1 MTQPLCILPSF
12 HQNRFFGQKLNCNI
26 SPMCNTFLLDRK
38 MYVSKKVFKVISEVE
53 IYVSNE
59 CQKLVLSDN
68 AFKDG
73 FRLETKKVSQKA
85 FTFSLV
91 P

>member
-1 MTQPLCILPSF
+1 MKIQISVLPSF
-12 HQNRFFGQKLNCNI
+12 HQNRVFGQKLQFCP
-26 SPMCNTFLLDRK
+26 SVCTTLDRK
-38 MYVSKKVFKVISEVE
+38 MEAKKKVFQVISEVE

>member
-1 MTQPLCILPSF
+1 MD
-12 HQNRFFGQKLNCNI
+12 KNCNFAPVC
-26 SPMCNTFLLDRK
+26 STLLLDRK
-38 MYVSKKVFKVISEVE
+38 IYVNKKVFKVISEVE

-73 FRLETKKVSQKA
+73 FRLETKKVS
-85 FTFSLV
+85 
-91 P
+91 

>member
-1 MTQPLCILPSF
+1 MFCQVFIKIDFLD
-12 HQNRFFGQKLNCNI
+12 KNCNI
-26 SPMCNTFLLDRK
+26 SPKCNTFLLDRK
-38 MYVSKKVFKVISEVE
+38 MYVSKKVFQVISEVE

-73 FRLETKKVSQKA
+73 FRLKTKKSHKN
-85 FTFSLV
+85 
-91 P
+91 